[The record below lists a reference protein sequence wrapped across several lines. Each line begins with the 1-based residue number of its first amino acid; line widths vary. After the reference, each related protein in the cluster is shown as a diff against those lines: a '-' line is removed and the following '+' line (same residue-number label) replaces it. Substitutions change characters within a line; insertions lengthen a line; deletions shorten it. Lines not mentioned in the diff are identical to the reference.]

1 MPDLSDRNKY
11 EAAIVVL
18 LLQAFAAF
26 RAEGRLDEFQAA
38 WARLQEEVAAAIAE
52 VIPKVFE
59 DAAAVLGAEH
69 GADSDVSSQ
78 AAAYVATRSQ
88 ESATRVVRTTIKS
101 ISTGTPPEE
110 ALSKEKAEQ
119 IAATEVT
126 AAISAG
132 EAAIAGLLLVIA
144 NVQIIPI
151 WHTERDEKVCP
162 VCAPLNGTGAE
173 VYGRVSP
180 SGPPA
185 HPRCRCW
192 LDYEV
197 AT

>member
-18 LLQAFAAF
+18 LIHAFAAF
-26 RAEGRLDEFQAA
+26 RAEGSLDTFQAA
-38 WARLQEEVAAAIAE
+38 WARLQEAVAAAIAE

-69 GADSDVSSQ
+69 DAESDVSAQ
-78 AAAYVATRSQ
+78 AAAYTATRSQ
-88 ESATRVVRTTIKS
+88 ESASRVVWTTAKS

-110 ALSKEKAEQ
+110 VLGKEKAEQ

-132 EAAIAGLLLVIA
+132 EAAIAGMLLVIA
-144 NVQIIPI
+144 NIQIVPT
-151 WHTERDEKVCP
+151 WHTERDKKVCQI
-162 VCAPLNGTGAE
+162 CAPLNGTGAE

-185 HPRCRCW
+185 HPNCRCW

-197 AT
+197 AS